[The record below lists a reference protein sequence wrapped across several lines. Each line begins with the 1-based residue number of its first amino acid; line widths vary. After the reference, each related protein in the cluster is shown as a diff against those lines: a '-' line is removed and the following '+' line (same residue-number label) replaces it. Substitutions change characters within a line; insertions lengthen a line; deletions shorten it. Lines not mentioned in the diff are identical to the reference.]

1 MNTILSILLPL
12 LESLRTG
19 VQFDVSFGPLL
30 YVGLAVIIAVGIG
43 LIFLIV
49 LAVKFLLRIRKNRT
63 KNV

>member
-1 MNTILSILLPL
+1 MNMILSILLPFV
-12 LESLRTG
+12 ESLRTG
-19 VQFDVSFGPLL
+19 VPFDVSFGPLL

-43 LIFLIV
+43 LIVLIV